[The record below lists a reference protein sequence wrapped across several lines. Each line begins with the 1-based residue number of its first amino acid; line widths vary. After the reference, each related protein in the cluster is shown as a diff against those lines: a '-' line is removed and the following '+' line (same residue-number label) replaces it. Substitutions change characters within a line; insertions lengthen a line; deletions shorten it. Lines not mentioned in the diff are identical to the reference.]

1 MADFESRPSGLSLGA
16 ALASMPLEVPDTSAW
31 PALARRITPE
41 KHRPRWPLALAASLL
56 ALLLLPRDWPTPAN
70 EPTATATAT
79 GAAAD
84 QRVELAGLMS
94 ESSRLERLIAIA
106 GDDGASSATA
116 AAFSLELGDRL
127 HALDSELEANRDPDR
142 QLELWRQRLQLLRS
156 VAALETTRHYL
167 AAEGRNFDVA
177 LVSAY

>member
-1 MADFESRPSGLSLGA
+1 MGELEFRQPGLSLGA
-16 ALASMPLEVPDTSAW
+16 ALASMPLEAPDASAW
-31 PALARRITPE
+31 PALAERLSRE
-41 KHRPRWPLALAASLL
+41 KRWPRWPLALAASLL
-56 ALLLLPRDWPTPAN
+56 ALLLLPREFPTPGN
-70 EPTATATAT
+70 ESNATAT

-84 QRVELAGLMS
+84 QRVELAELMS
-94 ESSRLERLIAIA
+94 ESSRLERLIAVA
-106 GDDGASSATA
+106 SDDGASSATA

>member
-1 MADFESRPSGLSLGA
+1 MGELEFREPGLSLGA

-31 PALARRITPE
+31 PALAKRFGPE

-56 ALLLLPRDWPTPAN
+56 ALLLLPRGLPTPAN
-70 EPTATATAT
+70 ESTAA

-84 QRVELAGLMS
+84 QRVELAELMS
-94 ESSRLERLIAIA
+94 ESSSLERLIAVA
-106 GDDGASSATA
+106 SDDGASSATA

-127 HALDSELEANRDPDR
+127 HALDSELEATRDPDR

-156 VAALETTRHYL
+156 VAAVETTRHYL
-167 AAEGRNFDVA
+167 AAEGRNFEVA

>member
-1 MADFESRPSGLSLGA
+1 MGDFEFRQPGVSLGA
-16 ALASMPLEVPDTSAW
+16 ALANMPLEVPDTSAW
-31 PALARRITPE
+31 PALAKRLARE
-41 KHRPRWPLALAASLL
+41 KRWPRWPLAVAASLL
-56 ALLLLPRDWPTPAN
+56 ALLLLPRDLPTPAI
-70 EPTATATAT
+70 ESTATTAATAA
-79 GAAAD
+79 G
-84 QRVELAGLMS
+84 QHVELAELMS
-94 ESSRLERLIAIA
+94 ESSRLERLIAVA
-106 GDDGASSATA
+106 SDDGASSATA

-156 VAALETTRHYL
+156 VAAVETTRHYL